1 MVSVVWSVNQHVAG
15 LLWDYVLGCREGCI
29 SQVLSQ
35 IRYVRIFVDLFDAD
49 GFYFLHFVSIEWVQS
64 SNSPIFHKQL
74 MTILLHRNLNSI
86 DLFSNLIY
94 LCILEEMY
102 HNVYT
107 DDVLYFDISFSV
119 LCQYFTELWM
129 DVNVLISEYV

>member
-1 MVSVVWSVNQHVAG
+1 
-15 LLWDYVLGCREGCI
+15 
-29 SQVLSQ
+29 
-35 IRYVRIFVDLFDAD
+35 
-49 GFYFLHFVSIEWVQS
+49 
-64 SNSPIFHKQL
+64 